1 MIEVKK
7 LEVKDLQKLASQ
19 KPQLGIDALLET
31 DRAKAIESDPYSY
44 TIMSGEKVLLC
55 GGVTQYWPNRAEAW
69 AIMDEGSTSEFI
81 QVHRAVKKFLDSCTI
96 KRIEAAVDVDF
107 EAGHRWAE
115 LLGFEL
121 EAECLKA
128 YLPNG
133 RDCSLYARV
142 RE

>member
-1 MIEVKK
+1 MIRVEKLKVEHLKK
-7 LEVKDLQKLASQ
+7 LAEQN
-19 KPQLGIDALLET
+19 PQEGIAALL
-31 DRAKAIESDPYSY
+31 DPPRAQAIEDDANSYS
-44 TIMSGEKVLLC
+44 ILKNGKVLLC

-69 AIMDEGSTSEFI
+69 AIFDQDCKKDFLSI
-81 QVHRAVKKFLDSCTI
+81 HRAAKRYLDQCQV

-115 LLGFEL
+115 LLGFQL
-121 EAECLKA
+121 EAAVLKA